1 MLNDTICALASASGK
16 AGVSVIRLSG
26 EQATNILKLITFK
39 DLPANRILGLRSIY
53 RPEDKSKDDPLDEAL
68 AVCMPG
74 PNSFT
79 GEDVVELHLHGGT
92 AIVSAV
98 LDACLSTKKCRLA
111 EPGEYTRRAFENG
124 RMDLTKAEAV
134 GDLIDAETEA
144 QRQQAIKQYD
154 GAFYEQCQNWKSTLI
169 NSMAALD
176 ASIDFP
182 DEEDV
187 PSGIDSR
194 AYPLVQDLIESIQQ
208 ALDNSNAG
216 LAVRDGFKVAIIG
229 PPNAG
234 KSTLMNALAGRD
246 AAIVS
251 DIAGTTRDIVEVR
264 LELAG
269 YIIWLSDTA
278 GLRDTSDTIE
288 AEGVK
293 RALARA
299 EESDLRIFLHAKD
312 QTPPDM
318 STAVNGDLLLTNKS
332 ELNVEYQALQST
344 ATELEHRY
352 ISLKNDNDVLMVKDL
367 LSAIVVDRMST
378 SGSAPLVSRQR
389 HKHLLLSTLDNLNHA
404 VLAMENDFS
413 SDLIAEDIRLAA
425 RDIGKITGEIDSEDI
440 LDRIFG
446 EFCIGK

>member
-39 DLPANRILGLRSIY
+39 DLPANRILGLRCIY

-169 NSMAALD
+169 NAMAALD

-194 AYPLVQDLIESIQQ
+194 AYPLVQYLIESIQQ
-208 ALDNSNAG
+208 ALDSANAG
-216 LAVRDGFKVAIIG
+216 LAVRDGFKVAIMG

-264 LELAG
+264 LELSG
-269 YIIWLSDTA
+269 YIVWLSDTA
-278 GLRDTSDTIE
+278 GLRDTADAIE

-344 ATELEHRY
+344 ATELEHRH
-352 ISLKNDNDVLMVKDL
+352 ISLKNDNDVLMVKEL